1 MRASPLI
8 LCLAATLTLGQAT
21 AAAAQA
27 AADSLIAA
35 HSTDSV
41 NVVQAKARKTGFAR
55 RVIRYF
61 LHANNPDPT
70 KKVDFGVIPGPHY
83 SSTTGLGLGILG
95 TATYSADRTDSLL
108 PRSNAMVY
116 TDMTTGG
123 FFLVGLKGT
132 HFFPHGNYRLDYK
145 ANVSTFSASYWG
157 IGYEAADLDAN
168 ESDYRRNRILA
179 MGRFLFH
186 LGRGVYLGPIVHYRV
201 FQAKGVKPERQPLW
215 QGEDLTVRNSAAGLS
230 LTYDSRDFMLGATR
244 GMFFQL
250 DQTFSPRFMGNGDY
264 GFSATELTLSA
275 YKPLW
280 RGGVLA
286 GEWHSLFT
294 YGHTPWPLLAE
305 VGSNDRMR
313 GYYEGR
319 YRDKNLMEGQV
330 ELRQKIKG
338 RHGAVVWVALANVFP
353 TFDDIAMRRALPN
366 VGLGY
371 RWEFKK
377 GINIRIDYGYGRQ
390 GGGFIFNLGEAF

>member
-1 MRASPLI
+1 MKKFRLPSLSLAFL
-8 LCLAATLTLGQAT
+8 LAATVSAK
-21 AAAAQA
+21 APVPAK
-27 AADSLIAA
+27 DSLYAA
-35 HSTDSV
+35 PGDTVHASENRDGT
-41 NVVQAKARKTGFAR
+41 KGFAR

-61 LHANNPDPT
+61 LQANNPDPK

-116 TDMTTGG
+116 TDATTGG

-132 HFFPHGNYRLDYK
+132 HFFPHGRYRLDYK

-157 IGYEAADLDAN
+157 IGYDAADDDAN

-201 FQAKGVKPERQPLW
+201 FQAKGVKESKRPLW
-215 QGEDLTVRNSAAGLS
+215 LGEDLTIRNSAAGLS
-230 LTYDSRDFMLGATR
+230 LTYDSRDFMLGASR
-244 GMFFQL
+244 GVFLQL

-264 GFSATELTLSA
+264 GFSATELTISS
-275 YKPLW
+275 YKRLW
-280 RGGVLA
+280 HGAVLA

-294 YGHTPWPLLAE
+294 YGSTPWPLLAE

-330 ELRQKIKG
+330 ELRQRIKG
-338 RHGAVVWVALANVFP
+338 RHGAVLWVALANAFP
-353 TFDDIAMRRALPN
+353 SFDDIAMRRTLPN
-366 VGLGY
+366 AGIGY